1 MPQVYE
7 VQYQIN
13 VNNGP
18 ALEAIKQF
26 QQATTQL
33 EQLTRRF
40 DAVARSIGKLNSAFK
55 SISVKPINVQVNTAT
70 AEANLKRVLT
80 LIGRVQARSKTSLS
94 APNMG
99 NLVSS
104 MQNVQKLTNSINR
117 NVIKPKANTQAAIN
131 SLDALLKKIEQVKAN
146 SKLTITASAAGS
158 AAAVGSGKTAPIVA
172 PVQPQRLRSIRQA
185 FSWNPSAHEY
195 LGNVYAG
202 SGANIVGEMVKGM
215 GIAYGISSIFSGV
228 SRIFKDA
235 IDYDNISTTT
245 RNILSTY
252 DTHANFQERFN
263 DMNALMRQVG
273 VETKFT
279 APQVASA
286 GKFLAMAGLNIE
298 QISQAIRPISDIALI
313 GDTDLG
319 ETADVTT
326 NIMTAYQIPAEK
338 MNRVADIMTSTF
350 TSANVTLLDMAE
362 SFQYSASLFKKAGV
376 PFEVATA
383 SLGILGNAGMKGSQ
397 AGTTMRTILA
407 NIYKPTKGQQKA
419 WDAIGVSRTDKDG
432 NIRDLPDI
440 FADLHE
446 KGLDVKTA
454 YSIFH
459 KTAAQGAVALADAVE
474 EWNKI
479 ISNNFLSESLA
490 KKLANEKKNTIQGL
504 WYQITSAFT
513 ESGMQGFESLQ
524 TEVTDFLKSILKT
537 IQSPQFAKSLKT
549 IMSLIVDMTKMLTN
563 HITVIAKAIT
573 EILNFPIIGWLTKS
587 SIKLQM
593 WVGTFAAGLK
603 MIISAKKA
611 IQSLTMFKIVGMTAR
626 WVTLLGQALFY
637 LKTANAL
644 NFKSIIAAMRVPNIV
659 ASGRLAA
666 FQRLQSIRN
675 VASNF
680 ARTAASG
687 AVQAGAAG
695 AGASVVTSGASGAAG
710 WGGLLAPALPYLGVA
725 AAIAGIVAIGYA
737 WYSTRKEAVEYMQ
750 SIRVID
756 GISMSEHA
764 TQTDKYLRIV
774 YDKQSSVNQKL
785 QEYIK
790 LRREELGL
798 ASSGIDEKNTQTF
811 EEQFPELWDKFHFS
825 NWRKATLGLGAADAA
840 VTAEKLAQDAAKM
853 LPESSPYRPSIQS
866 EFVGDSGLLQMKY
879 LGHTYYNNSVNDMNR
894 MNAATL
900 LFSQGANTAE
910 GSEVQSI
917 VGEFNERFLKV
928 TNEKEWNQAYAA
940 LLDRIEQIKSRMD
953 MSLDNI
959 TMAQLGHLTESQ
971 WKNAPAY
978 IQGVIG
984 QVMAQLNYQNLDTAN
999 SNMLANARGLI
1010 LKYAAGMI
1018 PTPQEIQTMLQSM
1031 GIEAFNPANGLVY
1044 GNNATWWNQ
1053 WGYDP
1058 KNGFQ
1063 GTDNMEPDAAK
1074 QNVLGI
1080 YTHAQQQIGK
1090 FDPKV
1095 QGLFGPLLGLPQWGK
1110 AGAGLSVSENR
1121 KFNYVTGKFEDD
1133 TPKTHTWTPTTGG
1146 KNNPNKSLRNGT
1158 DQSQYKSHYDQSSAP
1173 KQVIV
1178 RIENLMRVDKQT
1190 IDMTDSRQVAA
1201 INNIKQELATA
1212 LLDVVQDFNANI
1224 V

>member
-18 ALEAIKQF
+18 ALEAIRQF

-40 DAVARSIGKLNSAFK
+40 DAVSRSIGKLNSAFK

-80 LIGRVQARSKTSLS
+80 LLGRVQARSKTTLS

-131 SLDALLKKIEQVKAN
+131 SLDALIKKIEQVKAN
-146 SKLTITASAAGS
+146 SKITITTSAAGS
-158 AAAVGSGKTAPIVA
+158 AATVKGGNASAVVA
-172 PVQPQRLRSIRQA
+172 PVPTQRIRNIGRA
-185 FSWNPSAHEY
+185 LSWNPSAHEY

-202 SGANIVGEMVKGM
+202 TGANIVGEMVKGM

-235 IDYDNISTTT
+235 VDYDNISTTT
-245 RNILSTY
+245 RNILSTH
-252 DTHANFQERFN
+252 DTHANFQGRFN

-326 NIMTAYQIPAEK
+326 NIMTAYQIPADK

-537 IQSPQFAKSLKT
+537 IQSPQFARSLKT
-549 IMSLIVDMTKMLTN
+549 IMSLVVDMTKMLTN

-587 SIKLQM
+587 SIKVQL
-593 WVGTFAAGLK
+593 WVGTWAAGLK
-603 MIISAKKA
+603 MIISTGKA
-611 IQSLTMFKIVGMTAR
+611 IQSLTMFRIVGMTGK
-626 WVTLLGQALFY
+626 WVALLGQALFY
-637 LKTANAL
+637 LKSANAL
-644 NFKSIIAAMRVPNIV
+644 NFKSLMGAIFVPGRVQ
-659 ASGRLAA
+659 AL
-666 FQRLQSIRN
+666 QRLQQIRN
-675 VASNF
+675 VAPNF
-680 ARTAASG
+680 ARTAASS

-695 AGASVVTSGASGAAG
+695 AGASVVTGGVGSAAG
-710 WGGLLAPALPYLGVA
+710 WSGLLAPALPYLGVA
-725 AAIAGIVAIGYA
+725 AAIAGIAAIGYA
-737 WYSTRKEAVEYMQ
+737 WYSTRKEAIEYMQ

-811 EEQFPELWDKFHFS
+811 EEQYSELWDKFHFS
-825 NWRKATLGLGAADAA
+825 NWRKVTLGIGAADAA
-840 VTAEKLAQDAAKM
+840 STAEKLAKEAINM

-866 EFVGDSGLLQMKY
+866 EFVGNSGLLQMKY

-928 TNEKEWNQAYAA
+928 TNEKEWNQVYSA
-940 LLDRIEQIKSRMD
+940 LLERIEQIRSRMD

-999 SNMLANARGLI
+999 SNMLANARSLI

-1063 GTDNMEPDAAK
+1063 GTNSMEPEAAK

-1095 QGLFGPLLGLPQWGK
+1095 QGLFSPLLGLSQWGK
-1110 AGAGLSVSENR
+1110 AGAGLSVSENK
-1121 KFNYVTGKFEDD
+1121 KFNYVTGQFEDD

-1146 KNNPNKSLRNGT
+1146 KNNPNKSLHNGT
-1158 DQSQYKSHYDQSSAP
+1158 DQSQYKPHYDQSSAP

>member
-33 EQLTRRF
+33 ELLTRRF

-94 APNMG
+94 APNMN

-158 AAAVGSGKTAPIVA
+158 AAAAGSGKTAPIVA
-172 PVQPQRLRSIRQA
+172 PVQSQRLRSIRQA
-185 FSWNPSAHEY
+185 FSWNSSAHEY

-245 RNILSTY
+245 RNILSTH
-252 DTHANFQERFN
+252 DTHANFQGRFN

-603 MIISAKKA
+603 MIISTKKA
-611 IQSLTMFKIVGMTAR
+611 IQSLTMLKIVGMTAR

-659 ASGRLAA
+659 ASGKLAA

-675 VASNF
+675 VAPNF

-695 AGASVVTSGASGAAG
+695 AGASVVTSGAAG

-725 AAIAGIVAIGYA
+725 AAIAGIAAIGYA

-825 NWRKATLGLGAADAA
+825 NWRKATLGLGAANAA

-928 TNEKEWNQAYAA
+928 TNKKEWNQVYAA

-1053 WGYDP
+1053 WGYAP

-1063 GTDNMEPDAAK
+1063 GTNNMEPDAAK

-1121 KFNYVTGKFEDD
+1121 KFNYVTEKFEDD

-1146 KNNPNKSLRNGT
+1146 KNNPNKSLHNGT